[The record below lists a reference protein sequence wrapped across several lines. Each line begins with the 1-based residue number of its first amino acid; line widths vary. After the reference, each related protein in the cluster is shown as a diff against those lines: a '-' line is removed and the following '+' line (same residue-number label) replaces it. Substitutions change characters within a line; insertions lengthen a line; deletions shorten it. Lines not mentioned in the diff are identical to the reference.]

1 MVLRA
6 SRNIIGYMTSAM
18 QAKIRSAV
26 KRERVL
32 DTAIKLIEIPSR
44 TGEAGAAC
52 ERLAELLTRDGF
64 KVERLVAGHSAAP
77 AVVVRYDSGN
87 PGRTIQFNGHL
98 DTVHLP
104 FVTPKV
110 DGARLLG
117 SGASDMKGGIAAMV
131 EALRAVRDAKA
142 LPAGSILLTAH
153 DLHEAPWG
161 FGQQLDQ
168 LIRDGVHGDA
178 VLLPEPLC
186 AHLPVIGRG
195 SATWKIRIRR
205 PSPAV
210 HEVMRPVHEPNVI
223 AAGADLVTRLMQL
236 AEMLGRRSHPLVGS
250 ESMFIG
256 QIHSGEIYNQYP
268 QECWLEGTRRW
279 LPDADPAKV
288 ESEFRDLLA
297 RFQNDWRV
305 EVDAEYS
312 LIRNAFRLDLQHPL
326 IAAFQHGYAELAGKP
341 LPEGPKA
348 FVDDGNS
355 FWRLANVPAITHGP
369 NAGGQHTVHEWVEID
384 DLVRVATL
392 YALTAFRYC
401 GQVDDRASA

>member
-1 MVLRA
+1 MCR
-6 SRNIIGYMTSAM
+6 SRHMIGYMMNTL
-18 QAKIRSAV
+18 QAKVCSAV
-26 KRERVL
+26 QRERAL
-32 DTAIKLIEIPSR
+32 DTAIKLIEVPSR
-44 TGEAGAAC
+44 TREAGAAC
-52 ERLAELLTRDGF
+52 NRLAELLANDGF
-64 KVERLVAGHSAAP
+64 PAERPVAGHPAAP
-77 AVVVRYDSGN
+77 AVLVRYDSGK
-87 PGRTIQFNGHL
+87 PGRTIQLNGHL

-104 FVTPKV
+104 FVPPKIE
-110 DGARLLG
+110 GSRLLG

-131 EALRAVRDAKA
+131 EALRAIRDANA
-142 LPAGSILLTAH
+142 LTAGTVLLTAH

-168 LIRDGVHGDA
+168 LIREGLHGDA
-178 VLLPEPLC
+178 VLLPEPLS

-205 PSPAV
+205 PGPPV
-210 HEVMRPVHEPNVI
+210 HEVMRPVHEPNVV
-223 AAGADLVTRLMQL
+223 AAGADLVCRLMQM
-236 AEMLGRRSHPLVGS
+236 AEMLGRRAHPLAGS
-250 ESMFIG
+250 ESLFIG

-288 ESEFRDLLA
+288 ESEFRNLLA

-312 LIRNAFRLDLQHPL
+312 LIRNAFQLDLQHPL
-326 IAAFQHGYAELAGKP
+326 IAAFQQGYAELAGKP

>member
-1 MVLRA
+1 MINALL
-6 SRNIIGYMTSAM
+6 
-18 QAKIRSAV
+18 AKIRSSV
-26 KRERVL
+26 QRQRVL
-32 DTAIKLIEIPSR
+32 DTAINLIAVPSR
-44 TGEAGAAC
+44 TGEAGAAAD
-52 ERLAELLTRDGF
+52 RLARLLADDGF
-64 KVERLVAGHSAAP
+64 VVERPAAGHPTAP
-77 AVVVRYDSGN
+77 AVVVRYDSGK

-104 FVTPKV
+104 FVPPKV
-110 DGARLLG
+110 EGTRLLG
-117 SGASDMKGGIAAMV
+117 SGASDMKGGVAAMV
-131 EALRAVRDAKA
+131 EALRAIRDANA
-142 LPAGSILLTAH
+142 LTAGSVLLTAH

-178 VLLPEPLC
+178 VLIPEPLS

-205 PSPAV
+205 SGPPV
-210 HEVMRPVHEPNVI
+210 HEVMRPVHEPNVV
-223 AAGADLVTRLMQL
+223 AAGADLVNRLMRL
-236 AEMLGRRSHPLVGS
+236 ADTLARRSHPLAGS
-250 ESMFIG
+250 ESLFIG
-256 QIHSGEIYNQYP
+256 QIHAGEIYNQYP

-288 ESEFRDLLA
+288 ESEFRELLA

-305 EVDAEYS
+305 EIIAEYS
-312 LIRNAFRLDLQHPL
+312 LIRNAFQLELQHPL

-355 FWRLANVPAITHGP
+355 FWRLADVPAITHGP

-384 DLVRVATL
+384 DLVRVATQ